1 MHSSYVVLG
10 ITLSTL
16 HTFNLLNPQN
26 NPIRQVVFISILSTA
41 GLLNQDTTDIWEQ
54 LIHYGAVLRTAE
66 RSAVSLASTSGIPVA
81 ALCGLQHQKCLQ
93 MLPTVPWGKTA
104 PGENH

>member
-10 ITLSTL
+10 IALSTL

-41 GLLNQDTTDIWEQ
+41 GLLNQDTADIWEQ

-66 RSAVSLASTSGIPVA
+66 RSPVSLASTSGISSSPLRSATPKMSPDVA
-81 ALCGLQHQKCLQ
+81 DCPLGQNC
-93 MLPTVPWGKTA
+93 PR
-104 PGENH
+104 